1 MTSAPQNKPAEAP
14 TTGKVLKEIR
24 QGSAAQQREIQNQLK
39 QQPQNPQG
47 LGIDGALRLLQFL
60 EERVPCLNETQR
72 LDLLTGKQL
81 GYLTAPGAMEIRDR
95 LQSWW
100 LKAEDRQA
108 VDTVLQL
115 LMAHGGLPAP
125 SVRLLKKVRDWVDSE
140 LIRQKLP
147 RLQAVAW
154 AREQVTRRAIESGL
168 ELDIDAE
175 VATLV
180 NTALKQYRAEVKDAD
195 ELVYGELTVA
205 EVRTWLACSRAV
217 VKGKAGRAF
226 TFAGQSLSVLQ
237 QETQTVKLFNACRRW
252 GVEGPLALE
261 KVLNK
266 RLRGWNG
273 NPYELTQDQ
282 NGQWRWGDGK
292 PADREAA
299 IAYRSVMEDKGDGFG
314 PRITTVPVESER
326 FVRRGEGYA
335 GLFRDK
341 DMFQIMREIE
351 RAEAAAEKSKASEQ
365 LKDGNQSTSNDKADS
380 Q

>member
-1 MTSAPQNKPAEAP
+1 
-14 TTGKVLKEIR
+14 
-24 QGSAAQQREIQNQLK
+24 
-39 QQPQNPQG
+39 
-47 LGIDGALRLLQFL
+47 
-60 EERVPCLNETQR
+60 
-72 LDLLTGKQL
+72 
-81 GYLTAPGAMEIRDR
+81 
-95 LQSWW
+95 
-100 LKAEDRQA
+100 
-108 VDTVLQL
+108 
-115 LMAHGGLPAP
+115 MAHGGLPAP
-125 SVRLLKKVRDWVDSE
+125 SVRLLKKVRDWVDQE

-154 AREQVTRRAIESGL
+154 AREQVMRRAVESGL

-205 EVRTWLACSRAV
+205 EVRTGLACSRAV

-226 TFAGQSLSVLQ
+226 TFAGQPMSALQ
-237 QETQTVKLFNACRRW
+237 QETQTVKLFNSCRRW
-252 GVEGPLALE
+252 GVEGPIALE
-261 KVLNK
+261 AVMDN

-292 PADREAA
+292 PADKEAA

-314 PRITTVPVESER
+314 PRISSIPVESER

-365 LKDGNQSTSNDKADS
+365 QKDGNQSTSNDKADS